1 MALNILVLQRNGSD
15 SMFESHYLKPFI
27 VSLGITTI
35 LVSGMGLSLR
45 GMAGTGAAHDAA
57 EISFDLPDDS
67 ESSAEVTEPTPQPEE
82 KVAPAEADPE
92 RAAPKPQSQPQ
103 PVMEAVTADE
113 NERTKTLDT
122 NASTQE
128 QRREWAIPK
137 AIESEAAGV
146 EQAVVTHDKQ
156 SKPKEAPMGKD
167 VTSDPNANGDGRTES
182 ADLSFLSD
190 LAWSLLTPG
199 QQELLRQPAI
209 NPSAYLRHV
218 QEQGARSSV
227 TGTVTVKVNFGEDG
241 HVIVAP
247 NTPRIVV
254 DGVPPDVMEEALR
267 IVKTSGSIVNNSG
280 RIQTLTIPVVM
291 GQ

>member
-1 MALNILVLQRNGSD
+1 MALNILVSQRNGSD

-35 LVSGMGLSLR
+35 LISGMGLSLR
-45 GMAGTGAAHDAA
+45 GMAGTGVANDAA

-67 ESSAEVTEPTPQPEE
+67 ESSVEVAEQTPKPEE
-82 KVAPAEADPE
+82 KVAPVEAVSE
-92 RAAPKPQSQPQ
+92 SAAPKPQPQSQTIQEDVKPDDSEQ
-103 PVMEAVTADE
+103 
-113 NERTKTLDT
+113 TKTIDANT
-122 NASTQE
+122 NTPE
-128 QRREWAIPK
+128 PRREWTVPK
-137 AIESEAAGV
+137 AIESEATGG
-146 EQAVVTHDKQ
+146 EQAVVAHEKQ
-156 SKPKEAPMGKD
+156 SKPKEQPIGKD
-167 VTSDPNANGDGRTES
+167 ITLDPNANGNGRTES

-209 NPSAYLRHV
+209 NPSAYLRRV
-218 QEQGARSSV
+218 QEQGAASSV

-241 HVIVAP
+241 HVIVAQ

>member
-1 MALNILVLQRNGSD
+1 MALNILASQRNGSD

-35 LVSGMGLSLR
+35 LISGMGLSLR
-45 GMAGTGAAHDAA
+45 GMAGTGAAHDTA

-67 ESSAEVTEPTPQPEE
+67 ESSVEVAEPTPKPEE
-82 KVAPAEADPE
+82 KVAPAEALPE
-92 RAAPKPQSQPQ
+92 SAESKPQPQSQPIVEKSKTEDTEQ
-103 PVMEAVTADE
+103 
-113 NERTKTLDT
+113 TKTVDT
-122 NASTQE
+122 NTSTSE
-128 QRREWAIPK
+128 PRREWAVPK

-146 EQAVVTHDKQ
+146 EQAVVTHEKQ

-167 VTSDPNANGDGRTES
+167 VTSNPNADGDGRTEI

-209 NPSAYLRHV
+209 NPSAYLRRV
-218 QEQGARSSV
+218 QEQGAASSV

-241 HVIVAP
+241 HVIVAQ

-254 DGVPPDVMEEALR
+254 DGVAPDVMEEALR

>member
-1 MALNILVLQRNGSD
+1 MAPNILVSQRNGSD

-67 ESSAEVTEPTPQPEE
+67 ESSVEVTEPTPQPEE
-82 KVAPAEADPE
+82 KVAPVEADFE

-103 PVMEAVTADE
+103 PVMKEVTSGED
-113 NERTKTLDT
+113 ERTKTLDT
-122 NASTQE
+122 NASTQG

-137 AIESEAAGV
+137 AIETEAAGV
-146 EQAVVTHDKQ
+146 EQAVVTHEKQ
-156 SKPKEAPMGKD
+156 SKPKEVTMGKD
-167 VTSDPNANGDGRTES
+167 VTSDPDADGDGRTEA

-209 NPSAYLRHV
+209 NPSAYLRRV
-218 QEQGARSSV
+218 QEQGAKSSV

-241 HVIVAP
+241 RVIVAQ

>member
-1 MALNILVLQRNGSD
+1 MALNILVSQRNGSD

-35 LVSGMGLSLR
+35 LISGMGLSLR
-45 GMAGTGAAHDAA
+45 GMTGTGAANDAA

-67 ESSAEVTEPTPQPEE
+67 ESSVEVAEQTPKPEE
-82 KVAPAEADPE
+82 KVAPVEAVPE
-92 RAAPKPQSQPQ
+92 SAAPKPQPQSQPIQ
-103 PVMEAVTADE
+103 EDVKPDDSEQ
-113 NERTKTLDT
+113 TKTIDANT
-122 NASTQE
+122 NTPE
-128 QRREWAIPK
+128 PRREWTVPK
-137 AIESEAAGV
+137 AIESEATGG
-146 EQAVVTHDKQ
+146 EQAVVAHEKQ
-156 SKPKEAPMGKD
+156 SKPKEQPIGKD
-167 VTSDPNANGDGRTES
+167 VTLDPNANGNGRTES

-209 NPSAYLRHV
+209 NPSAYLRRV
-218 QEQGARSSV
+218 QEQGAASSV

-241 HVIVAP
+241 HVIVAQ

>member
-1 MALNILVLQRNGSD
+1 MALNILVSQRNGSD

-35 LVSGMGLSLR
+35 LISGMGLSLR
-45 GMAGTGAAHDAA
+45 GMTGTGAANDAA

-67 ESSAEVTEPTPQPEE
+67 ESSVEVAEQIPKPEE
-82 KVAPAEADPE
+82 KVAPVEAVPE
-92 RAAPKPQSQPQ
+92 SVAPKPQPQSQTIQEDVKPDDSEQ
-103 PVMEAVTADE
+103 
-113 NERTKTLDT
+113 TKTIDANT
-122 NASTQE
+122 NTPE
-128 QRREWAIPK
+128 PRREWTVPK
-137 AIESEAAGV
+137 AIESEATGG
-146 EQAVVTHDKQ
+146 EQAVVAHEKQ
-156 SKPKEAPMGKD
+156 SKPKEQPIGKD
-167 VTSDPNANGDGRTES
+167 ITLDPNANGNGRTES

-199 QQELLRQPAI
+199 QQELLRQPEI
-209 NPSAYLRHV
+209 NPSAYLRRV
-218 QEQGARSSV
+218 QEQGAASSV

-241 HVIVAP
+241 HVIVAQ

>member
-1 MALNILVLQRNGSD
+1 MAPNILVSQRNGSD

-67 ESSAEVTEPTPQPEE
+67 ESSVEVTEPTPQPEE
-82 KVAPAEADPE
+82 KVAPVEADPE

-103 PVMEAVTADE
+103 PVMKEVTSGED
-113 NERTKTLDT
+113 ERTKTLDT
-122 NASTQE
+122 NASTQG

-137 AIESEAAGV
+137 AIETEAAGV
-146 EQAVVTHDKQ
+146 EQAVVTHEKQ
-156 SKPKEAPMGKD
+156 SKPKEVTMGKD
-167 VTSDPNANGDGRTES
+167 VTSDPDADGDGRTEA

-209 NPSAYLRHV
+209 NPSAYLRRV
-218 QEQGARSSV
+218 QEQGTKSSV

-241 HVIVAP
+241 HVIVAQ

-254 DGVPPDVMEEALR
+254 EGVPPDVMEEALR

>member
-1 MALNILVLQRNGSD
+1 MALNILVSQRNGSD

-35 LVSGMGLSLR
+35 LISGMGLSLR
-45 GMAGTGAAHDAA
+45 GMTGTGAANDAA
-57 EISFDLPDDS
+57 EISFDLTDDS
-67 ESSAEVTEPTPQPEE
+67 ESSVEVAEQIPKPEE
-82 KVAPAEADPE
+82 KVAPVEAVPE
-92 RAAPKPQSQPQ
+92 SVAPKPQPQSQTIQEDVKPDDSEQ
-103 PVMEAVTADE
+103 
-113 NERTKTLDT
+113 TKTIDANT
-122 NASTQE
+122 NTPE
-128 QRREWAIPK
+128 PRREWTVPK
-137 AIESEAAGV
+137 AIESEATGG
-146 EQAVVTHDKQ
+146 EQAVVAHEKQ
-156 SKPKEAPMGKD
+156 SKPKEQPIGKD
-167 VTSDPNANGDGRTES
+167 ITLDPNANGNGRTES

-199 QQELLRQPAI
+199 QQELLRQPEI
-209 NPSAYLRHV
+209 NPSAYLRRV
-218 QEQGARSSV
+218 QEQGAASSV

-241 HVIVAP
+241 HVIVAQ

>member
-1 MALNILVLQRNGSD
+1 
-15 SMFESHYLKPFI
+15 MFESHYLKPFI

-67 ESSAEVTEPTPQPEE
+67 ESSVEVTEPIPQPEE
-82 KVAPAEADPE
+82 KVAPVEAEPE
-92 RAAPKPQSQPQ
+92 RAAPKPQSPPQ
-103 PVMEAVTADE
+103 PVMKEVTPDE
-113 NERTKTLDT
+113 TERTKTLDT

-146 EQAVVTHDKQ
+146 EQAVVTHEKQ
-156 SKPKEAPMGKD
+156 SKPKEATMGKD
-167 VTSDPNANGDGRTES
+167 VTSDPKADGDGRTEA

-209 NPSAYLRHV
+209 NPSAYLRRV
-218 QEQGARSSV
+218 QEQGAKSSV

-241 HVIVAP
+241 HVIVAQ

-254 DGVPPDVMEEALR
+254 DGVPPDVMEEALH

>member
-1 MALNILVLQRNGSD
+1 
-15 SMFESHYLKPFI
+15 MFESHYLKPFI

-67 ESSAEVTEPTPQPEE
+67 ESSVEVTEPTPQPEE
-82 KVAPAEADPE
+82 KVAPVEAELE

-103 PVMEAVTADE
+103 PVMKEVTPGED
-113 NERTKTLDT
+113 ERTKTLDT
-122 NASTQE
+122 NASTQG

-146 EQAVVTHDKQ
+146 EQAVVTHEKQ
-156 SKPKEAPMGKD
+156 SKPKEVTMGKD
-167 VTSDPNANGDGRTES
+167 VTSDPDADGDGRTEA

-209 NPSAYLRHV
+209 NPSAYLRRV
-218 QEQGARSSV
+218 QEQGAKSSV

-241 HVIVAP
+241 HVIVAQ

>member
-1 MALNILVLQRNGSD
+1 MALNILVSQRNGSD

-57 EISFDLPDDS
+57 EISFGLPDDG

-82 KVAPAEADPE
+82 KVAPAEAVPE
-92 RAAPKPQSQPQ
+92 RTEPKSKSQSQLM
-103 PVMEAVTADE
+103 VESVTPDE
-113 NERTKTLDT
+113 SERTKTLDT

-146 EQAVVTHDKQ
+146 DQAVVTHDKQ

-209 NPSAYLRHV
+209 NPSAYLRRV

-227 TGTVTVKVNFGEDG
+227 AGTVTVKVNFGEDG
-241 HVIVAP
+241 HVIVAQ

>member
-1 MALNILVLQRNGSD
+1 MALNILVSQRNGSD

-45 GMAGTGAAHDAA
+45 GMTGTGAANDAA

-67 ESSAEVTEPTPQPEE
+67 ESSVEVAEQTPKPEE
-82 KVAPAEADPE
+82 KVAPVEAVPE
-92 RAAPKPQSQPQ
+92 SAAPKPQPQSQPIQ
-103 PVMEAVTADE
+103 EDVKPDDSEQ
-113 NERTKTLDT
+113 TKTIDANT
-122 NASTQE
+122 NTPE
-128 QRREWAIPK
+128 PRREWTVPK
-137 AIESEAAGV
+137 AIESEATGG
-146 EQAVVTHDKQ
+146 EQAVVAHEKQ
-156 SKPKEAPMGKD
+156 SKPKEQPIGKD
-167 VTSDPNANGDGRTES
+167 VTLDPNANGNGRTES

-209 NPSAYLRHV
+209 NPSAYLRRV
-218 QEQGARSSV
+218 QEQGAASSV

-241 HVIVAP
+241 HVIVAQ

>member
-1 MALNILVLQRNGSD
+1 MALNILVSQRNGSD

-35 LVSGMGLSLR
+35 LISGMGLSLR
-45 GMAGTGAAHDAA
+45 GMAGTGAANDAA

-67 ESSAEVTEPTPQPEE
+67 ESSVEVAEQTPKPEE
-82 KVAPAEADPE
+82 KVAPVEAVPE
-92 RAAPKPQSQPQ
+92 SAAPKHQPQSQPIQ
-103 PVMEAVTADE
+103 EDVKPDDSEQ
-113 NERTKTLDT
+113 TKTIDANT
-122 NASTQE
+122 NTPE
-128 QRREWAIPK
+128 PRREWTVPK
-137 AIESEAAGV
+137 AIESEATGG
-146 EQAVVTHDKQ
+146 EQAVVAHEKQ
-156 SKPKEAPMGKD
+156 SKPKEQPIGKD
-167 VTSDPNANGDGRTES
+167 VTLDPNANGNGRTES

-209 NPSAYLRHV
+209 NPSAYLRRV
-218 QEQGARSSV
+218 QEQGAASSV

-241 HVIVAP
+241 HVIVAQ

>member
-1 MALNILVLQRNGSD
+1 
-15 SMFESHYLKPFI
+15 MFESHYLKPFI

-67 ESSAEVTEPTPQPEE
+67 ESSVEATEPTPQPEE
-82 KVAPAEADPE
+82 KVAPVEADLE
-92 RAAPKPQSQPQ
+92 RAAPKPQSQTQ
-103 PVMEAVTADE
+103 PVMKEVTPGED
-113 NERTKTLDT
+113 ERTKTLDT
-122 NASTQE
+122 NASTQG

-146 EQAVVTHDKQ
+146 EQAVVTHEKQ
-156 SKPKEAPMGKD
+156 SKPKEATMGKD
-167 VTSDPNANGDGRTES
+167 VTSDPDADGDGRTEA

-209 NPSAYLRHV
+209 NPSAYLRRV
-218 QEQGARSSV
+218 QEQGAKSSV
-227 TGTVTVKVNFGEDG
+227 TGTVTVKVNFDEDG
-241 HVIVAP
+241 HVIVAQ

>member
-1 MALNILVLQRNGSD
+1 
-15 SMFESHYLKPFI
+15 MFESHYLKPFI

-67 ESSAEVTEPTPQPEE
+67 ESSVEVTEPTPQPEE
-82 KVAPAEADPE
+82 KVAPVEADLE
-92 RAAPKPQSQPQ
+92 RAAPKPQSKPQ
-103 PVMEAVTADE
+103 PVMKEVTPGED
-113 NERTKTLDT
+113 ERTKTLDT
-122 NASTQE
+122 NASTQG

-146 EQAVVTHDKQ
+146 EQAVVTHEKQ
-156 SKPKEAPMGKD
+156 SKQKEATMGKD
-167 VTSDPNANGDGRTES
+167 VTSDPDADGDGRTEA

-209 NPSAYLRHV
+209 NPSAYLRRV
-218 QEQGARSSV
+218 QEQGAKSSV

-241 HVIVAP
+241 HVIVAQ

>member
-1 MALNILVLQRNGSD
+1 
-15 SMFESHYLKPFI
+15 MFESHYLKPFI

-35 LVSGMGLSLR
+35 LISGMGLSLR

-67 ESSAEVTEPTPQPEE
+67 ESSVEVAEPTPKPED
-82 KVAPAEADPE
+82 KVAPAEALPE
-92 RAAPKPQSQPQ
+92 SAESKPQLQSQPIVEKSKTEDTEQ
-103 PVMEAVTADE
+103 
-113 NERTKTLDT
+113 TKKVDT
-122 NASTQE
+122 NTSTSE
-128 QRREWAIPK
+128 QRREWAVPK

-146 EQAVVTHDKQ
+146 EQAVVTHEKQ

-167 VTSDPNANGDGRTES
+167 VTSNSNADGDGRTEI

-209 NPSAYLRHV
+209 NPSAYLRRV
-218 QEQGARSSV
+218 QEQGAASSV

-241 HVIVAP
+241 HVIVAQ

-254 DGVPPDVMEEALR
+254 DGVAPDVMEEALR

>member
-1 MALNILVLQRNGSD
+1 
-15 SMFESHYLKPFI
+15 
-27 VSLGITTI
+27 
-35 LVSGMGLSLR
+35 
-45 GMAGTGAAHDAA
+45 MAGTGAAHDAA
-57 EISFDLPDDS
+57 EISFDLPDDG

-82 KVAPAEADPE
+82 KVAPAEAVPE
-92 RAAPKPQSQPQ
+92 RTEPKSKSQSQLM
-103 PVMEAVTADE
+103 VESVTPDE
-113 NERTKTLDT
+113 SERTKTLDT

-146 EQAVVTHDKQ
+146 DQAVVTHDKQ

-182 ADLSFLSD
+182 ADFVIPIRSCVEFVDPRS
-190 LAWSLLTPG
+190 A
-199 QQELLRQPAI
+199 RAI
-209 NPSAYLRHV
+209 TTTSYQSKCISSSRARTR
-218 QEQGARSSV
+218 ARSSV
-227 TGTVTVKVNFGEDG
+227 AGTVTVKVNFGEDG
-241 HVIVAP
+241 HVIVAQ

-267 IVKTSGSIVNNSG
+267 IVKTSGSIINNSG

>member
-1 MALNILVLQRNGSD
+1 MALNILVSQRNGSD

-35 LVSGMGLSLR
+35 LISGMGLSLR
-45 GMAGTGAAHDAA
+45 GMTGTGAANDAA

-67 ESSAEVTEPTPQPEE
+67 ESSVEVAEQIPKPEE
-82 KVAPAEADPE
+82 KVAPVEAVPE
-92 RAAPKPQSQPQ
+92 SVAPKPQPQSQTIQEDVKPDDSEQ
-103 PVMEAVTADE
+103 
-113 NERTKTLDT
+113 TKTIDANT
-122 NASTQE
+122 NTPE
-128 QRREWAIPK
+128 PRREWTVPK
-137 AIESEAAGV
+137 AIESEATGG
-146 EQAVVTHDKQ
+146 EQAVVAHEKQ
-156 SKPKEAPMGKD
+156 SKPKEQPIGKD
-167 VTSDPNANGDGRTES
+167 ITLDPNANGNGRTES

-209 NPSAYLRHV
+209 NPSAYLRRV
-218 QEQGARSSV
+218 QEQGAASSV

-241 HVIVAP
+241 HVIVAQ

>member
-1 MALNILVLQRNGSD
+1 
-15 SMFESHYLKPFI
+15 MFESHYLKPFI

-35 LVSGMGLSLR
+35 LISGMGLSLR
-45 GMAGTGAAHDAA
+45 GMTGTGAANDAA

-67 ESSAEVTEPTPQPEE
+67 ESSVEVAEQIPKPEE
-82 KVAPAEADPE
+82 KVAPVEAVPE
-92 RAAPKPQSQPQ
+92 SVAPKPQPQSQTIQEDVKPDDSEQ
-103 PVMEAVTADE
+103 
-113 NERTKTLDT
+113 TKTIDANT
-122 NASTQE
+122 NTPE
-128 QRREWAIPK
+128 PRREWTVPK
-137 AIESEAAGV
+137 AIESEATGG
-146 EQAVVTHDKQ
+146 EQAVVAHEKQ
-156 SKPKEAPMGKD
+156 SKPKEQPIGKD
-167 VTSDPNANGDGRTES
+167 ITLDPNANGNGRTES

-199 QQELLRQPAI
+199 QQELLRQPEI
-209 NPSAYLRHV
+209 NPSAYLRRV
-218 QEQGARSSV
+218 QEQGAASSV

-241 HVIVAP
+241 HVIVAQ

>member
-1 MALNILVLQRNGSD
+1 
-15 SMFESHYLKPFI
+15 MFESHYLKPFI

-67 ESSAEVTEPTPQPEE
+67 ESSVEVTEPTPQPEE
-82 KVAPAEADPE
+82 KVAPVEADLE

-103 PVMEAVTADE
+103 PVMKEVTPDE
-113 NERTKTLDT
+113 TERTKTLDT
-122 NASTQE
+122 NASTQG

-146 EQAVVTHDKQ
+146 EQAVVTHEKQ
-156 SKPKEAPMGKD
+156 SKPKEVTMGKD
-167 VTSDPNANGDGRTES
+167 VTSDPDADGDGRTEA

-209 NPSAYLRHV
+209 NPSAYLRRV
-218 QEQGARSSV
+218 QEQGAKSSV

-241 HVIVAP
+241 RVIVAQ

>member
-1 MALNILVLQRNGSD
+1 
-15 SMFESHYLKPFI
+15 MFESHYLKPFI

-45 GMAGTGAAHDAA
+45 GMAGTGVAHDAA
-57 EISFDLPDDS
+57 EISFDLPDDG

-82 KVAPAEADPE
+82 KVAPTEAMLDS
-92 RAAPKPQSQPQ
+92 AASKPQPQ
-103 PVMEAVTADE
+103 PVAGEVKPDD

-122 NASTQE
+122 SPSPSE
-128 QRREWAIPK
+128 PRREWAIPK

-146 EQAVVTHDKQ
+146 EQAVVTHEKQ
-156 SKPKEAPMGKD
+156 SKPKEDPMGKD

-209 NPSAYLRHV
+209 NPSAYLRRV

-241 HVIVAP
+241 HVIVAQ

>member
-1 MALNILVLQRNGSD
+1 
-15 SMFESHYLKPFI
+15 
-27 VSLGITTI
+27 
-35 LVSGMGLSLR
+35 MGLSLR

-57 EISFDLPDDS
+57 EISFDLPDDG
-67 ESSAEVTEPTPQPEE
+67 ESNVEVAEPTPKPEE
-82 KVAPAEADPE
+82 KVAPAEAVPDS
-92 RAAPKPQSQPQ
+92 AAAKPQPQ
-103 PVMEAVTADE
+103 PVAADVKPDD

-122 NASTQE
+122 NVSSPE
-128 QRREWAIPK
+128 PRREWAIPK

-156 SKPKEAPMGKD
+156 AKPKEAPMGKD
-167 VTSDPNANGDGRTES
+167 ITSDPNVNGDGRTES

-209 NPSAYLRHV
+209 NPSAYLRRV

-241 HVIVAP
+241 HVIVAQ

>member
-1 MALNILVLQRNGSD
+1 
-15 SMFESHYLKPFI
+15 MFESHYLKPFI

-57 EISFDLPDDS
+57 EISFDLPDNS
-67 ESSAEVTEPTPQPEE
+67 ESSVEVAEPTPQPEE
-82 KVAPAEADPE
+82 KVAPVEADLE

-103 PVMEAVTADE
+103 PVMKEVTPGED
-113 NERTKTLDT
+113 ERTKTLDT
-122 NASTQE
+122 NASTQG
-128 QRREWAIPK
+128 QRREWVIPK

-146 EQAVVTHDKQ
+146 EQAVVTHEKQ
-156 SKPKEAPMGKD
+156 SKPKEATMGKD
-167 VTSDPNANGDGRTES
+167 VTSDPDADGDGRTEA

-209 NPSAYLRHV
+209 NPSAYLRRV
-218 QEQGARSSV
+218 QEQGAKSSV

-241 HVIVAP
+241 RVIVAQ

>member
-1 MALNILVLQRNGSD
+1 
-15 SMFESHYLKPFI
+15 MFESHYLKPFI

-67 ESSAEVTEPTPQPEE
+67 ESSAEVTEPTPQSEE
-82 KVAPAEADPE
+82 KVAPTEADSE
-92 RAAPKPQSQPQ
+92 RTEPKPKTQSQS
-103 PVMEAVTADE
+103 VMAEVTPSE
-113 NERTKTLDT
+113 SERTKTLDT
-122 NASTQE
+122 NARTQE

-146 EQAVVTHDKQ
+146 EQAVVTHEKQ
-156 SKPKEAPMGKD
+156 SKPKEEPMGKD
-167 VTSDPNANGDGRTES
+167 VTSDPNADGDGRTEA

-190 LAWSLLTPG
+190 LAWSLLTTG

-209 NPSAYLRHV
+209 NPSAYLRRV
-218 QEQGARSSV
+218 QEQGAKSSV

-241 HVIVAP
+241 HVIVAQ

>member
-1 MALNILVLQRNGSD
+1 
-15 SMFESHYLKPFI
+15 MFESHYLKPFI

-67 ESSAEVTEPTPQPEE
+67 ESSVEVAEPTPQPEE
-82 KVAPAEADPE
+82 KVAPVEANPE
-92 RAAPKPQSQPQ
+92 RAVPKPQSQPQ
-103 PVMEAVTADE
+103 PVMKEVAPGED
-113 NERTKTLDT
+113 ERTKTLDT
-122 NASTQE
+122 NASTQG

-146 EQAVVTHDKQ
+146 EQAVVTHEKQ
-156 SKPKEAPMGKD
+156 SKPKEATMGKD
-167 VTSDPNANGDGRTES
+167 VTSDPDADGDGRTEA

-209 NPSAYLRHV
+209 NPSAYLRRV
-218 QEQGARSSV
+218 QEQGTKSSV

-241 HVIVAP
+241 RVIVAQ